1 MGKNGKGFSFRGMK
15 GNGPIVGPD
24 SSGRYFAVDIDGS
37 FIDVTSFGK

>member
-1 MGKNGKGFSFRGMK
+1 MK
-15 GNGPIVGPD
+15 GDGPVVGPD